1 MVLDIGTVYFVLIK
15 ITDIDLFIEGIYLFN
30 KTCIC
35 QSTLKLTVVISYLK
49 QICKKVYLPMHF
61 DK

>member
-15 ITDIDLFIEGIYLFN
+15 ITDIDLEGIYLFN

-35 QSTLKLTVVISYLK
+35 QSTLKLTVVINYLK

>member
-15 ITDIDLFIEGIYLFN
+15 ITDVDLFIEVIYLFN